1 MRSSRH
7 SLVSSR
13 QYVAGS
19 WSSAFSR
26 HLAAVSRRSD
36 ACAKKS
42 LYSLPTNDCR
52 PLTAE
57 GRQLRAARFLLTLC
71 FCLAAAGAAS
81 AAEREGRW
89 AILLAG
95 VSGDP
100 ELQQLY
106 LKEIADLHAVLTGP
120 LEFSKDHIMVL
131 VDDPSQRPDLTQ
143 RQSTLENLQTVC
155 RDLAGKVN
163 KEDLVFVFIDGHGS
177 YDGKAYKLNLVGPD
191 PTAEKLAAILYS
203 IPAQRFVILN
213 ATNCSGGSVPALSQ
227 EGRIVI
233 AATKSGTEKNQTHM
247 GRYFIDAFAD
257 NAADSDKNGR
267 VSIAEAFSF
276 TKKKVE
282 DYYGSEGNLQTEHP
296 VLDDNGDA
304 KANDKP
310 SPENGDGLLAANT
323 FLDAGVP
330 SGIRKGLTAEQQELE
345 RAARE
350 LEKQI
355 EALKYSKD
363 KMTEAEYENKLEDL
377 LLRLARINA
386 KLSN

>member
-1 MRSSRH
+1 
-7 SLVSSR
+7 
-13 QYVAGS
+13 
-19 WSSAFSR
+19 
-26 HLAAVSRRSD
+26 
-36 ACAKKS
+36 
-42 LYSLPTNDCR
+42 
-52 PLTAE
+52 
-57 GRQLRAARFLLTLC
+57 
-71 FCLAAAGAAS
+71 
-81 AAEREGRW
+81 
-89 AILLAG
+89 
-95 VSGDP
+95 
-100 ELQQLY
+100 
-106 LKEIADLHAVLTGP
+106 
-120 LEFSKDHIMVL
+120 
-131 VDDPSQRPDLTQ
+131 
-143 RQSTLENLQTVC
+143 
-155 RDLAGKVN
+155 
-163 KEDLVFVFIDGHGS
+163 
-177 YDGKAYKLNLVGPD
+177 
-191 PTAEKLAAILYS
+191 
-203 IPAQRFVILN
+203 
-213 ATNCSGGSVPALSQ
+213 
-227 EGRIVI
+227 
-233 AATKSGTEKNQTHM
+233 
-247 GRYFIDAFAD
+247 
-257 NAADSDKNGR
+257 AADSDKNGR

-282 DYYGSEGNLQTEHP
+282 DYYSGEGNLQTEHP

>member
-1 MRSSRH
+1 MSF
-7 SLVSSR
+7 SLQSAV
-13 QYVAGS
+13 GS
-19 WSSAFSR
+19 WPSAFSR
-26 HLAAVSRRSD
+26 RLSAFGRRLD
-36 ACAKKS
+36 ACAKKP
-42 LYSLPTNDCR
+42 LRSLPANDYR
-52 PLTAE
+52 LMTAE
-57 GRQLRAARFLLTLC
+57 SRQLRAARFLRTLC
-71 FCLAAAGAAS
+71 FCLVAAGAAG
-81 AAEREGRW
+81 AAERDGRW
-89 AILLAG
+89 AILLTGA
-95 VSGDP
+95 SGDP
-100 ELQQLY
+100 ELQQVY
-106 LKEIADLHAVLTGP
+106 LKEIMGLHAALTGP
-120 LEFSKDHIMVL
+120 LGFSKDHITVL
-131 VDDPSQRPDLTQ
+131 FDDPSQKPDLAQ
-143 RQSTLENLQTVC
+143 RQSTFENLQAVC
-155 RDLAGKVN
+155 RELANRVK
-163 KEDLVFVFIDGHGS
+163 KEDLVFMFIDGHGS
-177 YDGKAYKLNLVGPD
+177 YDGKTYKLNLVGPD
-191 PTAEKLAAILYS
+191 PTAENLAALLYS

-233 AATKSGTEKNQTHM
+233 TATKSGMEKNQTHM

-282 DYYGSEGNLQTEHP
+282 DYYSSEGTLQTEHL

-304 KANDKP
+304 KANDQP

-345 RAARE
+345 RTARE

-363 KMTEAEYENKLEDL
+363 KMTGAEYENKLEDL

-386 KLSN
+386 KLSNE